1 MTNDDIK
8 RAFEAG
14 NQTAI
19 AKAFKFDQAT
29 ALIRKL
35 LKVEGETADIKIQ
48 LKRDGSVVYITIDSN
63 DLFEEFGACGR
74 QIWAHI
80 RLGDFG
86 SFFIDKDTPDKARVL
101 IRLDWWYERL
111 DGGRNGMKFAD
122 LLFDFGARPNEW
134 QARMANG
141 TFVTLD

>member
-29 ALIRKL
+29 ALLRKL
-35 LKVEGETADIKIQ
+35 LTVEGDKADIRMGLIQ
-48 LKRDGSVVYITIDSN
+48 SRGTVYITVESN

-74 QIWAHI
+74 QIWEHI

-86 SFFIDKDTPDKARVL
+86 SFFIQKNTPDKARILVQSV
-101 IRLDWWYERL
+101 WWYERF

-122 LLFDFGARPNEW
+122 LLFDFGDRPGEW